1 MAIIYNPNQRIFT
14 LHTKHSTYQM
24 KVDSLGYL
32 LHLYYGAKNNSSMEY
47 VLTYADRGF
56 SGNPY
61 AAGADRTYSLDAL
74 PQEFPTLGTGDYRNI
89 ALDIKNSRG
98 IESTNLLYKKHE
110 IRKGKYALQGLPA
123 VWADEAGAETLEI
136 VLADENAGIEAHLLY
151 GVLEEV
157 DVITR
162 SAVIRNIGT
171 ETVTIE
177 KAAAACLDFV
187 SGNYDVIRFYGKHA
201 FERNPERTALG
212 HGTIAFGSRRGTSSH
227 QYNPA
232 VILAEQGTTEDAG
245 NCYGML
251 MVYSGNFSCE
261 AERDQYNQTRLLMG
275 LNDEL
280 FSYPLAAGDTFTV
293 PEVILSYSG
302 KGLSALSQQYHNCI
316 RNHVCRSKYVHMS
329 RPVLINSWEAAY
341 FDFTGETIVNL
352 AKEAASLGI
361 DMVVMDD
368 GWFGKRDDD
377 NSSLG
382 DWYVNEKK
390 LGGSLSELIRRVH
403 EQGVKFGI
411 WIEPEMVNEDS
422 DLYRAHPDWAIQIPG
437 RKPIRS
443 RNQLLLDFSRKEVR
457 DQVFEQICAV
467 LDQGEIDYVKWDM
480 NRSMAD
486 VYAGNLTYDYVLG
499 VYDFM
504 ERLTSRYPDMLLEGC
519 SGGGGRFDAGML
531 YYSPQIWCSDNTDA
545 INRTR
550 IQYGTSF
557 FYPVSAMGAH
567 VSAVPN
573 HQTGRVTSFHT
584 RGVTAMAGTFGYEL
598 NPALLSDEEKAQIRE
613 QIQTYKKYE
622 RLINEG
628 TYWRLSDPIHDEI
641 AAWMSVSKEQDRAL
655 VSVVR
660 LMAEANQAAVYVRLR
675 GLKPEAVYL
684 EEYSGKQYSGA
695 ALMHTGIVLPFF
707 THEYEAY
714 QFSFV
719 ELTEALHLY
728 EKVGAWCEDK
738 QEYERRVISLFGG
751 SGSGKTTIAKALQQY
766 LLNDGIGCYLLS
778 GDDYPHR
785 IPKRNDEER
794 LRIFEESGED
804 GLRDYL
810 GTPEE
815 IDFDCINEVLA
826 AFHAGENTITLRHM
840 GREDGEIFSEETS
853 FEGIRVLI
861 VEWTHGGSEYLEGVD
876 LPVFLESS
884 PEETRERRIRRNR
897 DANAAS
903 PFINMVVELEGEKL
917 KRQRNRAKLIVGKDK
932 KVYEQ

>member
-24 KVDSLGYL
+24 QVDSLGYL
-32 LHLYYGAKNNSSMEY
+32 LHLYYGAKSNSSMEY

-61 AAGADRTYSLDAL
+61 AAGEDRTYSLDAL

-89 ALDIKNSRG
+89 ALNIKNAGG
-98 IESTNLLYKKHE
+98 IESVDLHYQRYE

-123 VWADEAGAETLEI
+123 VWAGEHEAETLEI
-136 VLADENAGIEAHLLY
+136 VLADENAGIEVHLLY

-201 FERNPERTALG
+201 FERNLERTALG

-232 VILAEQGTTEDAG
+232 VILAEQGTTEEAG

-293 PEVILSYSG
+293 PEVILSYSQN
-302 KGLSALSQQYHNCI
+302 GLSALSQQYHNCI

-341 FDFTGETIVNL
+341 FDFTGETIVDL

-598 NPALLSDEEKAQIRE
+598 NPALLSDEEKQQIRE
-613 QIQTYKKYE
+613 QIASYKKYE

-628 TYWRLSDPIHDEI
+628 TYWRLSDPLHDEI

-738 QEYERRVISLFGG
+738 QEHERLVISLFGG

-810 GTPEE
+810 GTPQE
-815 IDFDCINEVLA
+815 IDFDRINEVLA
-826 AFHAGENTITLRHM
+826 DFHAGKNTITLRHM